1 MRKFYFVVVA
11 VALFSFLAVPPI
23 MSAQDRT
30 EAQSEAAGRPQA
42 NSQSQSQAISQSQS
56 QAQSQ
61 ATSQSQSQAI
71 SQQTN
76 SQIRGD
82 SSSQSIPGMDM
93 RMNDANQTAMQEV
106 PEGGEGSTDAIQSM
120 EDHHMDM
127 GPHMRMTALRP
138 MQPGDQAKAEEV
150 VEAARKVA
158 VRFADYRDALAQG
171 YHIFLPNVPQ
181 KQYHFTNSAYG
192 VEAAY
197 RFNPDH
203 PTSLLYQKEGD
214 GYKLIGVMYT
224 ARKRATEEELN
235 QRIPLSIAQWHA
247 HVNFCLPPYGSGQLL
262 SKNTQFGMRGSIATK
277 EACDAA
283 GGRFLPQVF
292 GWMVHVYPF
301 EKNQADI
308 WAVER
313 QAPGHMD

>member
-1 MRKFYFVVVA
+1 MRKRSFFA
-11 VALFSFLAVPPI
+11 ALVLLALLSAGS
-23 MSAQDRT
+23 SAQDRS
-30 EAQSEAAGRPQA
+30 EAQSQAAGQPQS
-42 NSQSQSQAISQSQS
+42 NSQSQSQSISQSQS

-61 ATSQSQSQAI
+61 ATSQATSQAI
-71 SQQTN
+71 SQQSN
-76 SQIRGD
+76 SKIQGD
-82 SSSQSIPGMDM
+82 SSSQSMPGMDM
-93 RMNDANQTAMQEV
+93 RMSDANQTAAQEV
-106 PEGGEGSTDAIQSM
+106 PDGGQGSTDAMQSM
-120 EDHHMDM
+120 EDHHMDI
-127 GPHMRMTALRP
+127 GPHMKMTALRP
-138 MQPGDQAKAEEV
+138 MQPGDEAKAADI

-158 VRFADYRDALAQG
+158 LRYADYRDALANG

-214 GYKLIGVMYT
+214 GYKLVGVMYT
-224 ARKRATEEELN
+224 ARKHATEEELN
-235 QRIPLSIAQWHA
+235 ERIPLSIAQWHA
-247 HVNFCLPPYGSGQLL
+247 HVNFCLPPFGSGQLL
-262 SKNTQFGMRGSIATK
+262 TKNPQFGMRGSIATK

-283 GGRFLPQVF
+283 GGRFIPQVF

-301 EKNQADI
+301 EKNPADI

>member
-1 MRKFYFVVVA
+1 MRKSSFFFVMATSLSLLVV
-11 VALFSFLAVPPI
+11 SPG
-23 MSAQDRT
+23 MQAQDRT
-30 EAQSEAAGRPQA
+30 EAQSEGAGKPQA
-42 NSQSQSQAISQSQS
+42 NSQAQSQAVSQSQS

-61 ATSQSQSQAI
+61 ATSQATSQAI

-76 SQIRGD
+76 SQIQGD
-82 SSSQSIPGMDM
+82 TSSQSMPGMDM
-93 RMNDANQTAMQEV
+93 RMNDANQAAMQEV
-106 PEGGEGSTDAIQSM
+106 PDGGQGSTDAMQSM

-127 GPHMRMTALRP
+127 GPHMKMTALRP
-138 MQPGDQAKAEEV
+138 VQPGDQAKADEV
-150 VEAARKVA
+150 VEAARKAA
-158 VRFADYRDALAQG
+158 VRYADYRDALADG

-181 KQYHFTNSAYG
+181 KQYHFTNNHYG
-192 VEAAY
+192 LEAAY

-203 PTSLLYQKEGD
+203 PTSLLYQKEGN
-214 GYKLIGVMYT
+214 GYKLVGVMYT

-247 HVNFCLPPYGSGQLL
+247 HVNFCLPPFGSGQLIT
-262 SKNTQFGMRGSIATK
+262 KNTQFGMRGSIATK

-283 GGRFLPQVF
+283 GGYFIPQVF

-313 QAPGHMD
+313 QAPSHMD